1 MLELSRFE
9 MIVGKEGIEK
19 LKNSSIIIFGVGG
32 VGSYAAEAIA
42 RSGVGEIT
50 LVDYDEVCITNI
62 NRQIHA
68 LKSSIGKRKVD
79 IMKERIAEINSTIN
93 VKTVNIQYD
102 SDSHNQI
109 FDKKYDFV
117 IDAIDMVSSKLLL
130 AEWCYKNNIKII
142 SSMGTGN
149 KFHPEKLEISDIKK
163 TSVCPLA
170 RVIRYE
176 LKKRGVKKLT
186 VVYSKENPV
195 KSDKGSHNCKKNCVC
210 PSKGEHIDCT
220 GKKSIPGSTSFV
232 PPAAGMLIASYVVRE
247 ILGIK

>member
-93 VKTVNIQYD
+93 VKAVNIQYD

-130 AEWCYKNNIKII
+130 AEWCYKNNIFY
-142 SSMGTGN
+142 G
-149 KFHPEKLEISDIKK
+149 
-163 TSVCPLA
+163 
-170 RVIRYE
+170 Y
-176 LKKRGVKKLT
+176 
-186 VVYSKENPV
+186 
-195 KSDKGSHNCKKNCVC
+195 
-210 PSKGEHIDCT
+210 
-220 GKKSIPGSTSFV
+220 
-232 PPAAGMLIASYVVRE
+232 RE
-247 ILGIK
+247 

>member
-93 VKTVNIQYD
+93 VKAVNIQYD

>member
-93 VKTVNIQYD
+93 VKAVNIQYD

-117 IDAIDMVSSKLLL
+117 IDAIDMVSSKL
-130 AEWCYKNNIKII
+130 
-142 SSMGTGN
+142 
-149 KFHPEKLEISDIKK
+149 
-163 TSVCPLA
+163 
-170 RVIRYE
+170 
-176 LKKRGVKKLT
+176 
-186 VVYSKENPV
+186 
-195 KSDKGSHNCKKNCVC
+195 SHL
-210 PSKGEHIDCT
+210 DC
-220 GKKSIPGSTSFV
+220 
-232 PPAAGMLIASYVVRE
+232 
-247 ILGIK
+247 